1 MGTGVQKE
9 KAGLKGF
16 IGIALIVF
24 GGFIAFMVFAP
35 FPLVVKIIFGTFVG
49 IIGLGFIFV
58 LKNKQK
64 ELEIAEEFANK
75 KDPEFDALFEELEA
89 THTELY
95 SMSRLQL
102 INAMFSKEHPF
113 EIDENTEII
122 KDDSYKKYGM
132 FWHAIKEFHIKY
144 RLKSKHD
151 GIPFTILRYTYFFER
166 DEKLESKSG
175 FVFQSEFN
183 KHFQHQTLVMHD
195 YFENSKV
202 GGIAIGRRLFKKHI
216 SKSYQLEEVLLEDPV
231 FEKQFIVMG
240 QDQIESR
247 FLLSLSM
254 MERFK
259 EMVDKV
265 GNVPSVAFKDNTISL
280 NLEDKDW
287 QSKHIS
293 GNFKLSLKSLYR
305 STDML
310 FKLTDTLK
318 LNQEIWKKMK

>member
-16 IGIALIVF
+16 MGIALIVF
-24 GGFIAFMVFAP
+24 GGFIAFMIFAP
-35 FPLVVKIIFGTFVG
+35 FPLVVKIVFGAFLLV
-49 IIGLGFIFV
+49 IGLGFVFV

-89 THTELY
+89 TYNELY

-122 KDDSYKKYGM
+122 KDDSYKQYGM
-132 FWHAIKEFHIKY
+132 FWHKIKEFHIKY
-144 RLKSKHD
+144 TLKSEHD

-166 DEKLESKSG
+166 DDKIESKSG
-175 FVFQSEFN
+175 FIFQSEFN

-202 GGIAIGRRLFKKHI
+202 AGIAIGRRLFKKVI
-216 SKSYQLEEVLLEDPV
+216 KSNYELEELHLEDPV
-231 FEKQFIVMG
+231 FERQFIVMG

-254 MERFK
+254 MEKFK
-259 EMVDKV
+259 DMVENA
-265 GNVPSVAFKDNTISL
+265 GNVPSVAFKENTISL

-287 QSKHIS
+287 QSKNIS

>member
-16 IGIALIVF
+16 TGLAIVVF
-24 GGFIAFMVFAP
+24 SGFVLFMVFAP
-35 FPLVVKIIFGTFVG
+35 FPLLVRIIFGTFVG
-49 IIGLGFIFV
+49 VIALGFVFV
-58 LKNKQK
+58 IKNKQK

-75 KDPEFDALFEELEA
+75 KDPEFDTMFSQLQEENSDI
-89 THTELY
+89 Y

-102 INAMFSKEHPF
+102 IKAMFSKNHSFRTNE
-113 EIDENTEII
+113 ETKII
-122 KDDSYKKYGM
+122 KDDSYKQYGM
-132 FWHAIKEFHIKY
+132 FWHNIEEFHIKY
-144 RLKSKHD
+144 TLKSEHD

-166 DEKLESKSG
+166 NEKLESKSG
-175 FVFQSEFN
+175 FIFQSEFN
-183 KHFQHQTLVMHD
+183 KRFQHQTLVMHD

-202 GGIAIGRRLFKKHI
+202 GGVAIGRRLFKKVI
-216 SKSYQLEEVLLEDPV
+216 KSNYELEEVHLEDPV
-231 FEKQFIVMG
+231 FERQFIVMG

-254 MERFK
+254 MEKFK
-259 EMVDKV
+259 DMVENV
-265 GNVPSVAFKDNTISL
+265 GNVPSVAFKENTISL

-287 QSKHIS
+287 QSKNIS